1 MMGLNSGARSQEL
14 EHRFSIARNP
24 VRTYAVTIAGTT
36 DSVRIPPAPL
46 DKGGG
51 DSRGDRAIG

>member
-46 DKGGG
+46 DKAGWFYV
-51 DSRGDRAIG
+51 SQ

>member
-1 MMGLNSGARSQEL
+1 MNHCTLLAEL
-14 EHRFSIARNP
+14 ISDP
-24 VRTYAVTIAGTT
+24 LRTYAVTIAGTT